1 MKKLILIALLSVSV
15 SFGAESSINCFWE
28 QPIREHYGKAQ
39 VSYMC
44 IDNNLYIVNLK
55 VTSFKG
61 NPILTNNKPNMPI
74 PQKNVQIESVAPVY
88 DTVSSKAINCECK
101 IKVEGN

>member
-1 MKKLILIALLSVSV
+1 MKKLILLALLSASV
-15 SFGAESSINCFWE
+15 SFAESSINCFWE

-55 VTSFKG
+55 VANFKG
-61 NPILTNNKPNMPI
+61 SSISINNKSNLPMP
-74 PQKNVQIESVAPVY
+74 QMNLQIESVAPVY
-88 DTVSSKAINCECK
+88 DTVSSKAINCDCRV
-101 IKVEGN
+101 KVEGN